1 MSNFAAPPR
10 ILLVTPAAVFMPE
23 KDGNQTNFILTNAG
37 GFGDFPAELIS
48 ALFHLGVDVHVAQP
62 DYRRIF
68 AISTHN
74 EQTSAGIKLPI
85 DRIHFAEDRA
95 FFYAKPLN
103 SNYEWE
109 NLKISLV
116 FQREVIN
123 QIIPRVQPDLI
134 HCCDWMTGLIPAAA
148 KNSEIPCLFTVQ
160 KLDSARSILARVED
174 IGIDAAGFWQNLFYD
189 KYPGSYEETRD
200 TNPLDLLLSG
210 ILAANQVNTTEP
222 ELLPGIVE
230 GRGNLKY
237 SSPGQ
242 VLAQKWQAGCACEIP
257 GSRHLGLNPTI
268 NKKRSQRQP
277 VSSSENWTTAKRYI
291 DLYETMLQRPLV
303 ALESNVHP
311 INKNSHRKA
320 SGARAIAYPEARHTR
335 SHPLSNKRNF
345 TPAMV
350 PDSKRAR
357 TAGAVTL

>member
-1 MSNFAAPPR
+1 MSKFAAPPR
-10 ILLVTPAAVFMPE
+10 ILFVTPEAAFMPE
-23 KDGNQTNFILTNAG
+23 KDGNRTNFILTNAG

-68 AISTHN
+68 AISTRS
-74 EQTSAGIKLPI
+74 EQTSTGIKLPI

-95 FFYAKPLN
+95 FFYSNPVN

-189 KYPGSYEETRD
+189 RYPGSYEETRD

-210 ILAANQVNTTEP
+210 ILAASQVNTTDP
-222 ELLPGIVE
+222 ELLAGIAG
-230 GRGNLKY
+230 GRGNLEY

-242 VLAQKWQAGCACEIP
+242 VLAQKWKAGCACEIP
-257 GSRHLGLNPTI
+257 GPPHLCRNPTKNI
-268 NKKRSQRQP
+268 KLPQRQP
-277 VSSSENWTTAKRYI
+277 LSSSENWTTAKGYM

-303 ALESNVHP
+303 ALEHKVHP
-311 INKNSHRKA
+311 IDKNSHRKA
-320 SGARAIAYPEARHTR
+320 SGARAIAYPEPRHNR
-335 SHPLSNKRNF
+335 SYPPSNRQNSP
-345 TPAMV
+345 PAMV
-350 PDSKRAR
+350 P
-357 TAGAVTL
+357 V

>member
-1 MSNFAAPPR
+1 MEDSIMSNFAAPPR
-10 ILLVTPAAVFMPE
+10 ILLVAPEAVFMPE
-23 KDGNQTNFILTNAG
+23 KDGNRTNFIRANAG
-37 GFGDFPAELIS
+37 GLDDFPAELIS
-48 ALFHLGVDVHVAQP
+48 ALFHLGVDVHMAQP

-68 AISTHN
+68 AISARN
-74 EQTSAGIKLPI
+74 EQTNAGIKLPI

-95 FFYAKPLN
+95 FFYSNPIN
-103 SNYEWE
+103 SNYEGE

-160 KLDSARSILARVED
+160 TFDSARSILACVED

-189 KYPGSYEETRD
+189 RYPGSYEQTRD

-210 ILAANQVNTTEP
+210 ILAASHVNTTDP
-222 ELLPGIVE
+222 ELLSGIAE

-242 VLAQKWQAGCACEIP
+242 VLAQKWRAGCACEIP
-257 GSRHLGLNPTI
+257 APPHLNLNPTK
-268 NKKRSQRQP
+268 NKKLSKGQP
-277 VSSSENWTTAKRYI
+277 VSSSENWTPAKRYI
-291 DLYETMLQRPLV
+291 DLYEAMLQRPLI
-303 ALESNVHP
+303 ALESKVSP
-311 INKNSHRKA
+311 IHKKSPTKTA
-320 SGARAIAYPEARHTR
+320 GIRAIAYPKARHTR
-335 SHPLSNKRNF
+335 SHPNVNRPNT

-350 PDSKRAR
+350 S
-357 TAGAVTL
+357 V